1 VFSLGANHDSLAC
14 IGGHDAAEA
23 THDDGIS
30 RSVPGQARSDHQL
43 EARTGGAR
51 RQDRLGV
58 DRRRDRA
65 ALRRSGPARDSARFV
80 IELLLLKHIYGLSDE
95 GVCERWVHDPYFQ
108 YFTGEEFF
116 QHEFPH
122 ERSDLSHWRKRLGD
136 RLELLLA
143 ESLRVAH
150 ASGALRTKDLA
161 RVTIDT
167 TVQPKNVT
175 FPTDAK
181 LLHAAIK
188 GLNRMARKH
197 AVQLR
202 QSYLRVAKHAAMMA
216 GRYAH
221 AKQFNRHRRQ
231 LRILRT
237 RLGRIIRDIHRKIA
251 GQPTLEGAF
260 EWPLARASQI
270 RSQQQRQRG
279 WKLYS
284 FHAPEV
290 ECIGKGKASAP
301 YEFGVKVS
309 VATTNARAPGGQ
321 FVLHAKALPGNPYDG
336 HTLRS
341 AIEDT
346 ERLTGREIERAY
358 VDKGYRGHDAPNPHR
373 VFISGQKRGV
383 FGTIKRE
390 LRRRSA
396 IEPVIGH
403 MKAEGHLGRCY
414 LKGSAGDAAN
424 AILTAVGHNLR
435 LVLAWLRI
443 LLRLILI
450 ALRSAITAQPK
461 LNMAS

>member
-1 VFSLGANHDSLAC
+1 MRPKQHATTGSGDLFRARLEQIINMRHELVQLAGRLDWEW
-14 IGGHDAAEA
+14 I
-23 THDDGIS
+23 DGEIAPLYS
-30 RSVPGQARSDHQL
+30 DQGRPGV
-43 EARTGGAR
+43 ET
-51 RQDRLGV
+51 
-58 DRRRDRA
+58 
-65 ALRRSGPARDSARFV
+65 RFV
-80 IELLLLKHIYGLSDE
+80 IGLLLLKHIYGLSDE

-136 RLELLLA
+136 KLDLLLA

-150 ASGALRTKDLA
+150 QSGALRTKDLA
-161 RVTIDT
+161 RVTVDT
-167 TVQPKNVT
+167 TVQPKAIT

-181 LLHAAIK
+181 LLHAAIR
-188 GLNRMARKH
+188 GLNRLARRH
-197 AVQLR
+197 GVRLR
-202 QSYLRVAKHAAMMA
+202 QSYLRIAKQAAMMA

-237 RLGRIIRDIHRKIA
+237 RLGRIIRDVGRKIA
-251 GQPTLEGAF
+251 GQMTLEEAF
-260 EWPLARASQI
+260 AWPLARASQI

-284 FHAPEV
+284 FHAAEV

-301 YEFGVKVS
+301 YEFGVKASIV
-309 VATTNARAPGGQ
+309 TTNARAPGGQ

-336 HTLRS
+336 HTLR
-341 AIEDT
+341 ATIEDT
-346 ERLTGREIERAY
+346 ERLTGREIERVY
-358 VDKGYRGHDAPNPHR
+358 VDKGYRGHDAHNPHR

-383 FGTIKRE
+383 FGAIKRE

-414 LKGSAGDAAN
+414 LKGTDGDNAN

-443 LLRLILI
+443 LLRLILV
-450 ALRSAITAQPK
+450 ALWRAFATHPTLKSAC
-461 LNMAS
+461 